1 MGKMELDYTI
11 NYKCITTSG
20 KSAEY
25 NFKRWKHNENPK
37 YEKDVIKWNKES
49 EKAEKQFINTLNKLG
64 WKFTC
69 NIIYNKGGD
78 KNEKG

>member
-1 MGKMELDYTI
+1 MGKMELDYVI

-25 NFKRWKHNENPK
+25 NFKRWKHNEDPR

-49 EKAEKQFINTLNKLG
+49 EKAEKHFIDMLNKLG

-78 KNEKG
+78 ENV